1 MYKKNL
7 RTGAIFAGCVFL
19 CNPSVISADILPDII
34 GIILIMYGLSMLRDL
49 SPGME
54 NAYYAFR
61 PVLFVELG
69 KLASNLLFLIFDGTW
84 HLIFSFV
91 FGVLELIF
99 MLPAFSKLSDGA
111 GKLIASVGKDGGEIK
126 FPYALTACFIAV
138 RAACDIIPQL
148 SVLTSRYGDV
158 GSAYDTPDTAPN
170 IFVIAACVCVSLTLG
185 IIWLVGIKK
194 YTDGLAANTEKMS
207 MLEKRYSDEVM
218 TNAELI
224 GKRSRDVFFT
234 CVVAASA
241 TLVCIETDSF
251 YIVPDFLFGLLMI
264 LACSKQK
271 KLFDDYR
278 AFIKKCIAFSAT
290 GFAVYVLHAVYAGVL
305 AGYSYPTERKEFLI
319 IFIPCAAL
327 SVTQY
332 ALFAFIVKDMRKAL
346 DRLIVNELSFSAS
359 SATANGARYGFE
371 MMRKTKSGLMLK
383 TKRLYVKYLIFTLTA
398 LISRLTF
405 PFLDMIWAL
414 SFVAGIWVLIS
425 AYSVCENVASEI
437 KVKLY

>member
-7 RTGAIFAGCVFL
+7 GTGAIFAGCVFL

-278 AFIKKCIAFSAT
+278 GLKKNVSRFRDGLCRIRPSRRIRGGTRRGTAIR
-290 GFAVYVLHAVYAGVL
+290 
-305 AGYSYPTERKEFLI
+305 RKEKNF
-319 IFIPCAAL
+319 
-327 SVTQY
+327 
-332 ALFAFIVKDMRKAL
+332 
-346 DRLIVNELSFSAS
+346 
-359 SATANGARYGFE
+359 
-371 MMRKTKSGLMLK
+371 
-383 TKRLYVKYLIFTLTA
+383 
-398 LISRLTF
+398 
-405 PFLDMIWAL
+405 
-414 SFVAGIWVLIS
+414 
-425 AYSVCENVASEI
+425 
-437 KVKLY
+437 